1 MTALHSQHQHRST
14 GRGYSLL
21 ELLIAL
27 AIAGII
33 AALANASYNA
43 HVARA
48 RRASAQSELM
58 DAALYL
64 QRYHAAHD
72 SYADAVLPAGASGAS
87 RDASTSYRLS
97 VRPSSDG
104 QGYLLTATPVAA
116 IPGDRCGALTLTHTG
131 LRGQGGNASL
141 RDCWN

>member
-1 MTALHSQHQHRST
+1 MTAPRHQHPHRSAQ
-14 GRGYSLL
+14 RGYSLL
-21 ELLIAL
+21 ELLITL

-48 RRASAQSELM
+48 RRASAQSELLE
-58 DAALYL
+58 AALYL

-72 SYADAVLPAGASGAS
+72 SYVDAVLPAAPGGASGNDS
-87 RDASTSYRLS
+87 IGYRVS

-104 QGYLLTATPVAA
+104 QGYVLTAAPVAA

-131 LRGQGGNASL
+131 LRGQGGTASL